1 MVRRQHP
8 AECGGAA
15 GVRVEPPQRVLGLG
29 LWPGG
34 QDPPWATPSLPHWPL
49 PADRALGVRRKSQL
63 RVSRPRAVTR
73 LAASESLQGERTA
86 GPKGRGRWALS
97 WLLPE
102 AWKRE
107 GTAGHCC
114 PQDGTSG
121 PISSRSRGF
130 PGVWGVSAAATLTRP
145 GGAGGQLPVGCDEE
159 RSVSLES
166 RHYLTA
172 LGGHGP
178 GRRAMLLTA
187 CGHKPLSEASEAGG
201 GCAGLGSHAR
211 LTCPTA
217 WELWRT
223 QSSTPHPSLPV
234 RVWRADG
241 AFSPLLPTEKSAR
254 DSPPTLTRFLCSRCG
269 RWRGR
274 RC

>member
-1 MVRRQHP
+1 MVRRQRP

-34 QDPPWATPSLPHWPL
+34 QDPPGATPSLPHWPL

-86 GPKGRGRWALS
+86 GPKGRGRRALS

-114 PQDGTSG
+114 P
-121 PISSRSRGF
+121 
-130 PGVWGVSAAATLTRP
+130 PGRDIRAHFLTKPR
-145 GGAGGQLPVGCDEE
+145 LPWSLGCE
-159 RSVSLES
+159 RSSHPHAA
-166 RHYLTA
+166 R
-172 LGGHGP
+172 GGRGGSSP
-178 GRRAMLLTA
+178 SVVMR
-187 CGHKPLSEASEAGG
+187 SEASPWNPAIISRP
-201 GCAGLGSHAR
+201 LGA
-211 LTCPTA
+211 TA
-217 WELWRT
+217 L
-223 QSSTPHPSLPV
+223 
-234 RVWRADG
+234 ADG
-241 AFSPLLPTEKSAR
+241 PCCCPLMGTGHFPKPRRPAEGAPAWGPT
-254 DSPPTLTRFLCSRCG
+254 PG
-269 RWRGR
+269 
-274 RC
+274 

>member
-1 MVRRQHP
+1 MVRRQRP

-145 GGAGGQLPVGCDEE
+145 GGAGGAAP
-159 RSVSLES
+159 
-166 RHYLTA
+166 
-172 LGGHGP
+172 
-178 GRRAMLLTA
+178 RRL
-187 CGHKPLSEASEAGG
+187 
-201 GCAGLGSHAR
+201 
-211 LTCPTA
+211 
-217 WELWRT
+217 
-223 QSSTPHPSLPV
+223 
-234 RVWRADG
+234 
-241 AFSPLLPTEKSAR
+241 
-254 DSPPTLTRFLCSRCG
+254 
-269 RWRGR
+269 
-274 RC
+274 